1 MSYSQ
6 AYRSGSLG
14 VTSCPAGTYL
24 SSNQDCVVGVAPGSP
39 LPPLN
44 LPPPVPAATLTPVV
58 ATPVPAASTTPWGVI
73 AAAAVSAFVIYKFV
87 L

>member
-1 MSYSQ
+1 MSYSPV
-6 AYRSGSLG
+6 YRSGSLG

-44 LPPPVPAATLTPVV
+44 LPPPVPATALPAPAPAPVTP
-58 ATPVPAASTTPWGVI
+58 ASTTPWGLI
-73 AAAAVSAFVIYKFV
+73 AACAVSAFVIYKFV